1 MNVKEFKEDYDG
13 ASISLEDFAYAASTV
28 TDYGRL
34 AYAANEFLRAKFKF
48 EKELDD
54 IGVELGWC

>member
-13 ASISLEDFAYAASTV
+13 ASIDFEQFAYAASTV

-34 AYAANEFLRAKFKF
+34 AFAANQFIVAKAAFAA
-48 EKELDD
+48 ELDD
-54 IGVELGWC
+54 IGVELG